1 LSSRRCGR
9 STGSTT
15 AHCSSVSSQRP
26 VIGACGDHRAA
37 QGSHEN
43 ASQVFMRLVL
53 ILLCY
58 KYGSCLRKV
67 LAVRSGWQ

>member
-15 AHCSSVSSQRP
+15 IHCSSVSSQRP

-37 QGSHEN
+37 PGSHEII
-43 ASQVFMRLVL
+43 AQVFMRLVL
-53 ILLCY
+53 
-58 KYGSCLRKV
+58 V
-67 LAVRSGWQ
+67 